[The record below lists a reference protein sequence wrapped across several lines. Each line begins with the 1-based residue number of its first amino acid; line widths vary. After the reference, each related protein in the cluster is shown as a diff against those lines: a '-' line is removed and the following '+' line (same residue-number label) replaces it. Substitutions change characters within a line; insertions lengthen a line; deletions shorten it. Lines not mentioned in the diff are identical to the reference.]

1 MKSFYHSI
9 NELYD
14 KAGYLAR
21 YGGDLYITLFV
32 FIVVILVVG
41 YNHIMGRI
49 KPIRANWL
57 EERCKPNIIP
67 FAGFIYKPE
76 GKSVFE
82 ATADNFAECG
92 QTITKNLSGYALQP
106 FQYLMLVITNVFKQ
120 IGSSIVAIRA
130 KFNDVRNGMTD
141 VGKNVMGRSLNIL
154 SPIQQMMIAVKS
166 GMEKAQGVGAG
177 AIYSL
182 YGAYLALKAL
192 IGSIIQFIIL
202 ILIAL
207 VVIIIILWIFPW
219 TWPVAAMTSAVFVVI
234 AVFLGVV
241 AIMFQQ
247 AMHGNVEG
255 EIPDE
260 P

>member
-32 FIVVILVVG
+32 FIIVILFVS

-67 FAGFIYKPE
+67 FAGLIYKPE
-76 GKSVFE
+76 GKTIFE

-92 QTITKNLSGYALQP
+92 QTITKNLSSYALQP
-106 FQYLMLVITNVFKQ
+106 FQYLMLVITSAFKQ
-120 IGSSIVAIRA
+120 ISNSINSTRA
-130 KFNDVRNGMTD
+130 AFNTVRVGMSD

-154 SPIQQMMIAVKS
+154 SPIQQMMIAIKS
-166 GMEKAQGVGAG
+166 GMEKAQGVGAS
-177 AIYSL
+177 AIYTL

-192 IGSIIQFIIL
+192 IGSIIEFVIL

-207 VVIIIILWIFPW
+207 VVLIIILWIMPW
-219 TWPVAAMTSAVFVVI
+219 TWPVAAATSAAFVVI
-234 AVFLGVV
+234 VIILAYVT
-241 AIMFQQ
+241 IMFQQ
-247 AMHGNVEG
+247 VMHGNVEG